1 MASNTGFSEDRAN
14 AIQARLNERAAQLR
28 QEIRDTLARSN
39 DETHVRIA
47 ETVRDEGDDSFS
59 DLIVDLNF
67 ADIDRDAQELRRID
81 GALVR
86 LKDGS
91 YGRCEDCDQPI
102 AQARLDAEPTASRCI
117 ACQERYERTHAS
129 PSTPTL

>member
-1 MASNTGFSEDRAN
+1 MASNTGFSEDRAS
-14 AIQARLNERAAQLR
+14 AIQARLNERAVQLR
-28 QEIRDTLARSN
+28 EEIRETLARSN

-47 ETVRDEGDDSFS
+47 EAVRDEGDDSFS

-91 YGRCEDCDQPI
+91 YGQCEDCDQPI
-102 AQARLDAEPTASRCI
+102 APARLEAEPTASRCI
-117 ACQERYERTHAS
+117 ACQERYERTYAS

>member
-1 MASNTGFSEDRAN
+1 MASNTGSSEVRAS

-28 QEIRDTLARSN
+28 QEIRDMLARSN

-47 ETVRDEGDDSFS
+47 ETARDEGDDSFS

>member
-1 MASNTGFSEDRAN
+1 MASNTGFSEDRAS
-14 AIQARLNERAAQLR
+14 AIQARLTERAAQLR

-129 PSTPTL
+129 PNTPTL

>member
-1 MASNTGFSEDRAN
+1 MASTTGFSDDRASG
-14 AIQARLNERAAQLR
+14 IQARLNERAAQLR

-47 ETVRDEGDDSFS
+47 ESVRDEGDDSFS

-86 LKDGS
+86 LQDGS
-91 YGRCEDCDQPI
+91 YGQCEDCDQPI

>member
-1 MASNTGFSEDRAN
+1 MASNTGFSEDRAS

-102 AQARLDAEPTASRCI
+102 AEARLDAEPTASRCI

>member
-1 MASNTGFSEDRAN
+1 MASNTGFSEDRAS

-28 QEIRDTLARSN
+28 EEIRETLARSN

-47 ETVRDEGDDSFS
+47 EAVRDEGDDSFS
-59 DLIVDLNF
+59 DLIVDLTF

-91 YGRCEDCDQPI
+91 YGQCEDCDQPI
-102 AQARLDAEPTASRCI
+102 AQARLEAEPTASRCI
-117 ACQERYERTHAS
+117 ACQERYERTYAS

>member
-1 MASNTGFSEDRAN
+1 MTSTTGFSEDRAS

-28 QEIRDTLARSN
+28 QEIRETLARSN

-47 ETVRDEGDDSFS
+47 ESVRDEGDDSFS

-91 YGRCEDCDQPI
+91 YGQCEDCDQPI
-102 AQARLDAEPTASRCI
+102 AKARLEAEPTASRCI

-129 PSTPTL
+129 PNTPTL

>member
-1 MASNTGFSEDRAN
+1 MASNTGFSEDRAS

-129 PSTPTL
+129 PNTPTL